1 MLGDDLE
8 EWDGVGA
15 GREVQGRGDV
25 CILVADHV
33 DYDRNQHK
41 TVKQLS
47 SN

>member
-1 MLGDDLE
+1 MLCDDLVV
-8 EWDGVGA
+8 WVGVGG

-41 TVKQLS
+41 TVK
-47 SN
+47 